1 MPSTRSSPNLYI
13 FFFQAEDGIRDYKVT
28 GVQTCALPI
37 SIVESM
43 AGMLNAGIVPVVPEY
58 GSLGCSGDLAPLSA
72 VALAL
77 MGEGEV
83 FDAEGTRR
91 NAADALLEAG
101 IDAVRLAEKE
111 GLALINGTDGML
123 G

>member
-58 GSLGCSGDLAPLSA
+58 GSLRCSGDLAPLSA

-77 MGEGEV
+77 MGVGV
-83 FDAEGTRR
+83 AVDAVGNRP
-91 NAADALLEAG
+91 NAAQALLEAR
-101 IDAVRLAEKE
+101 IDAVTLPDRG
-111 GLALINGTDGML
+111 GLAAINRIHS
-123 G
+123 